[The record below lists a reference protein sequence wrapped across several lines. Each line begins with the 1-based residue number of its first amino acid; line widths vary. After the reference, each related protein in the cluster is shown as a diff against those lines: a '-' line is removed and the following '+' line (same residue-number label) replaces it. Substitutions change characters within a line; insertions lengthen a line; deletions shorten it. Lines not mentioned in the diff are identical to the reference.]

1 MALDGN
7 RKLQANASEEAWK
20 HETQEENETVTM
32 GKRKG
37 WERVEHS
44 ATDTQQGS
52 TEKEGQGNLSC
63 TAGKSG
69 NAVV

>member
-1 MALDGN
+1 MHLAVKALWRVVMALDGN
-7 RKLQANASEEAWK
+7 RKLQANAIEEAWK

-44 ATDTQQGS
+44 ATDT
-52 TEKEGQGNLSC
+52 
-63 TAGKSG
+63 
-69 NAVV
+69 